1 MFLIVKLWVINRL
14 FQNAED
20 QLFGTC
26 NFCECMKEKK
36 LDQFNEG
43 GGELNFTAKLP
54 KKDQDTLFEK
64 TKM

>member
-1 MFLIVKLWVINRL
+1 
-14 FQNAED
+14 
-20 QLFGTC
+20 
-26 NFCECMKEKK
+26 MKEKK